1 MENREHALKQGGE
14 ECLCT
19 FVLEW
24 IHGPNAGNLTYTT
37 IENICRVRSTAQ
49 TDPKLDS
56 FLKRAAERFV
66 ITPDPVPVSKRD
78 DTPNI
83 KHKRSFLQRINHDT
97 RRAKRS
103 TVGKIGSSEGR
114 IGSHPESS
122 FQDTDFGGGGNQYVI
137 LLGNLD
143 KGLSPSMVSEFIKR
157 ETFVSPQVYIYPN
170 FTSDTSTQ
178 GALMLDCE
186 KQFQKLS
193 EFLDRPNQI
202 IISSGGREHCRMGAL
217 EVATG

>member
-1 MENREHALKQGGE
+1 MFLDDQSVQDGCLLVLIALYQSFWF
-14 ECLCT
+14 T
-19 FVLEW
+19 FICNTVLE
-24 IHGPNAGNLTYTT
+24 IGP
-37 IENICRVRSTAQ
+37 
-49 TDPKLDS
+49 P
-56 FLKRAAERFV
+56 FWF
-66 ITPDPVPVSKRD
+66 
-78 DTPNI
+78 
-83 KHKRSFLQRINHDT
+83 FLQL
-97 RRAKRS
+97 S
-103 TVGKIGSSEGR
+103 FVYMCVSEAGR

-157 ETFVSPQVYIYPN
+157 ETFVSPQVYICPN

-202 IISSGGREHCRMGAL
+202 IISSGGRYVKSYAL
-217 EVATG
+217 YLQLCSFKVGPK